1 MENLRLSK
9 DSRPHLRAITL
20 RASPLGPGNC
30 RVTILEE
37 SIIYLLAAII
47 SVPIS
52 KRLGFGS
59 VLGYLCAGILIGPF
73 GFGFIHEPE
82 HILHFAELGVVF
94 LLFIIGLELKPSR
107 LWIMRKMVFGLG
119 TAQVVVSAAV
129 IAVLAWFYGLET
141 GTSIVIGLILALS
154 STAFVLQMLAE
165 KRQLSTQYGRAAFSI
180 LLLQD
185 LAVIPLIA
193 LLPLL
198 GARVGVTSGFDVAE
212 IALVIGTM
220 ALLIVG
226 GRLVLK
232 PVLYTVAAAGI
243 PELFTA
249 TALLVVIGSALL
261 MDFAGMS
268 MVLGAFLAGM
278 LLADSE
284 YRHQLE
290 ADIAPFKGLL
300 LGLFFIAVGMSVNVN
315 LLLEMPGRI
324 LLFVAGIMASKAI
337 VLVVLAR
344 LFGMCDRRNA
354 LSLAAVMSQ
363 GGEFAFVLF
372 ALAARERLV
381 PLELIDELILAVAVS
396 MLLTPFV
403 YLLNERFSSRLGSP
417 ESPRFDDIP
426 EEDHEVIIA
435 GFGRV
440 GQIVG
445 RLLQSINKPFTAL
458 EIDSSQVDIVRRY
471 GNSVHFGDAARSRR
485 KQGENTRPGHGRHGD
500 LTAHRRDR
508 KAPVPEPQDH
518 RARTQ
523 PPARSQ
529 AHGRGR
535 PPYLPRYA
543 VIESRDGRKRADL
556 ARIRCERGAPH
567 IRHVPGSG
575 REAAGRA
582 IRAAGLGGEADPVR
596 EGRREGTRVHPRT
609 GPAAPALTARTTADG
624 RAATHRYPKRDDL
637 AW

>member
-1 MENLRLSK
+1 M
-9 DSRPHLRAITL
+9 
-20 RASPLGPGNC
+20 
-30 RVTILEE
+30 TILQE

-94 LLFIIGLELKPSR
+94 LLFIIGLELKPAR

-119 TAQVVVSAAV
+119 TAQVLVSAAV
-129 IAVLAWFYGLET
+129 IAVLAWLYGLEAQ
-141 GTSIVIGLILALS
+141 TSVVVGLILALS

-165 KRQLSTQYGRAAFSI
+165 KKQLNTQFGRAAFSI

-198 GARVGVTSGFDVAE
+198 GARAGLDSGFDPVE
-212 IALVIGTM
+212 VGMMIGTLV
-220 ALLIVG
+220 LLIVG
-226 GRLVLK
+226 GRLALK
-232 PVLYTVAAAGI
+232 PVLSTVAAAGI

-261 MDFAGMS
+261 MEFAGMS
-268 MVLGAFLAGM
+268 MVLGAFIAGM

-300 LGLFFIAVGMSVNVN
+300 LGLFFIAVGMSVNIS
-315 LLLEMPGRI
+315 LLLDIPGRI
-324 LLFVAGIMASKAI
+324 MLLVAGLMVSKAV
-337 VLVVLAR
+337 VLIVLAR

-381 PLELIDELILAVAVS
+381 PAGVIDELILAVAVS

-403 YLLNERFSSRLGSP
+403 YLLNERFSAKLGKAEAP
-417 ESPRFDDIP
+417 QFDDIP
-426 EEDHEVIIA
+426 EEEHEVIIA

-471 GNSVHFGDAARSRR
+471 GNSVHFGDAAR
-485 KQGENTRPGHGRHGD
+485 
-500 LTAHRRDR
+500 
-508 KAPVPEPQDH
+508 PEV
-518 RARTQ
+518 
-523 PPARSQ
+523 
-529 AHGRGR
+529 
-535 PPYLPRYA
+535 L
-543 VIESRDGRKRADL
+543 
-556 ARIRCERGAPH
+556 
-567 IRHVPGSG
+567 
-575 REAAGRA
+575 
-582 IRAAGLGGEADPVR
+582 RAAG
-596 EGRREGTRVHPRT
+596 
-609 GPAAPALTARTTADG
+609 AAHAKILVLATADMETSLHIAETAKRQFPNLTIIA
-624 RAATHRYPKRDDL
+624 RAHNRRHAHKLMDVGVDKIFRDTLLSSLAMGESVLAKLGFDDTDVRHVSDTFRDADEKLLMEQYAMHESEEKLIQSAKDAARELESILEQDL
-637 AW
+637 RRQG

>member
-1 MENLRLSK
+1 M
-9 DSRPHLRAITL
+9 
-20 RASPLGPGNC
+20 
-30 RVTILEE
+30 TILQE

-73 GFGFIHEPE
+73 GFGFVHEPE

-107 LWIMRKMVFGLG
+107 LWVMRKMVFGLG
-119 TAQVVVSAAV
+119 TAQVLVSAVV
-129 IAVLAWFYGLET
+129 IAGLAWFYGLGT
-141 GTSIVIGLILALS
+141 QTSIVIGLILALS

-165 KRQLSTQYGRAAFSI
+165 KKQLSTQYGRAAFSI

-198 GARVGVTSGFDVAE
+198 GAPTGQDSGFDPAE
-212 IALVIGTM
+212 FGIMVGTL

-226 GRLVLK
+226 GRLALK
-232 PVLYTVAAAGI
+232 PVLNTVAAAGI

-261 MDFAGMS
+261 MQFAGMS
-268 MVLGAFLAGM
+268 MVLGAFIAGM

-300 LGLFFIAVGMSVNVN
+300 LGLFFIAVGMSVNIN
-315 LLLEMPGRI
+315 LLLQVPGKI
-324 LLFVAGIMASKAI
+324 MLFVVALMASKAL
-337 VLVVLAR
+337 VLIPLAR
-344 LFGMCDRRNA
+344 MFGMCDRRNA

-381 PLELIDELILAVAVS
+381 PAGLIDELILAVAMS

-403 YLLNERFSSRLGSP
+403 YLFNERFGPKAAQS
-417 ESPRFDDIP
+417 ETTDFDDIP

-458 EIDSSQVDIVRRY
+458 EIDSSQVDLVRRY
-471 GNSVHFGDAARSRR
+471 GNTVHFGDAAR
-485 KQGENTRPGHGRHGD
+485 
-500 LTAHRRDR
+500 
-508 KAPVPEPQDH
+508 PEV
-518 RARTQ
+518 
-523 PPARSQ
+523 
-529 AHGRGR
+529 
-535 PPYLPRYA
+535 L
-543 VIESRDGRKRADL
+543 
-556 ARIRCERGAPH
+556 
-567 IRHVPGSG
+567 
-575 REAAGRA
+575 
-582 IRAAGLGGEADPVR
+582 RAAGAAKAKILVLATADMETSLHIAETAKRQFPNLTIIARAHNRRHAHKLMHVGVDRIFRDTLLSSLAMGETVLSTLGLGNADVRRVSDTFREADEKLLIEQFALQDSEDRLIQSAKDAAR
-596 EGRREGTRVHPRT
+596 ELESILEQDMRRQG
-609 GPAAPALTARTTADG
+609 
-624 RAATHRYPKRDDL
+624 
-637 AW
+637 

>member
-1 MENLRLSK
+1 M
-9 DSRPHLRAITL
+9 
-20 RASPLGPGNC
+20 
-30 RVTILEE
+30 TILQE

-94 LLFIIGLELKPSR
+94 LLFIIGLELKPAR

-119 TAQVVVSAAV
+119 TAQVLVSAAV
-129 IAVLAWFYGLET
+129 IAVLAWLYGLEAQ
-141 GTSIVIGLILALS
+141 TSVVVGLILALS

-165 KRQLSTQYGRAAFSI
+165 KKQLNTQFGRAAFSI

-198 GARVGVTSGFDVAE
+198 GARAGLDSGFDPVE
-212 IALVIGTM
+212 VGMMIGTLV
-220 ALLIVG
+220 LLIVG
-226 GRLVLK
+226 GRLALK
-232 PVLYTVAAAGI
+232 PVLSTVAAAGI

-261 MDFAGMS
+261 MEFAGMS
-268 MVLGAFLAGM
+268 MVLGAFIAGM

-300 LGLFFIAVGMSVNVN
+300 LGLFFIAVGMSVNIS
-315 LLLEMPGRI
+315 LLLDIPGRI
-324 LLFVAGIMASKAI
+324 MLLVAGLMVSKAV
-337 VLVVLAR
+337 VLIVLAR
-344 LFGMCDRRNA
+344 LFGMCDRPNA

-381 PLELIDELILAVAVS
+381 PAGVIDELILAVAVS

-403 YLLNERFSSRLGSP
+403 YLLNERFSAKLGKAEAP
-417 ESPRFDDIP
+417 QFDDIP
-426 EEDHEVIIA
+426 EEEHEVIIA

-471 GNSVHFGDAARSRR
+471 GNSVHFGDAAR
-485 KQGENTRPGHGRHGD
+485 
-500 LTAHRRDR
+500 
-508 KAPVPEPQDH
+508 PEV
-518 RARTQ
+518 
-523 PPARSQ
+523 
-529 AHGRGR
+529 
-535 PPYLPRYA
+535 L
-543 VIESRDGRKRADL
+543 
-556 ARIRCERGAPH
+556 
-567 IRHVPGSG
+567 
-575 REAAGRA
+575 
-582 IRAAGLGGEADPVR
+582 RAAGATHAKILVLA
-596 EGRREGTRVHPRT
+596 
-609 GPAAPALTARTTADG
+609 TADMETSLHIAETAKRQFPNLTIIA
-624 RAATHRYPKRDDL
+624 RAHNRRHAHKLMDIGVDKIFRDTLLSSLAMGESVLAKLGFDDTDVRHVSDTFRDADEKLLMEQYAMHESEEKLIQSAKDAARELESILEQDL
-637 AW
+637 RRQG